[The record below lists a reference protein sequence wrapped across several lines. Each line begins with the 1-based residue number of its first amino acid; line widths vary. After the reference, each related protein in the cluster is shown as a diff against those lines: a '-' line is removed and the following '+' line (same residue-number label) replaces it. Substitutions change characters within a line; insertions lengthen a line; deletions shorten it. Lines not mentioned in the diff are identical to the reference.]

1 MGSTPDAEVD
11 RWGNIE
17 QCGNPAAPSW
27 WVSAFLTASWWLTY
41 VLPSLLPSD
50 KTLTWSDVM
59 ELNMGRVEGLLF
71 TLFSTLSIEAL
82 VLYALTSEE
91 GTKLNKFLEY
101 LISVIIVHSLF
112 LGFIVVY
119 EYVIK
124 PAIFRPTTRPQ
135 ASDSVTSQNA
145 FHLPHDKSNP
155 INAL

>member
-1 MGSTPDAEVD
+1 
-11 RWGNIE
+11 
-17 QCGNPAAPSW
+17 
-27 WVSAFLTASWWLTY
+27 
-41 VLPSLLPSD
+41 
-50 KTLTWSDVM
+50 M

-119 EYVIK
+119 DLT
-124 PAIFRPTTRPQ
+124 PSA
-135 ASDSVTSQNA
+135 
-145 FHLPHDKSNP
+145 SNP
-155 INAL
+155 PVATPSTHSKQNNLALIYL